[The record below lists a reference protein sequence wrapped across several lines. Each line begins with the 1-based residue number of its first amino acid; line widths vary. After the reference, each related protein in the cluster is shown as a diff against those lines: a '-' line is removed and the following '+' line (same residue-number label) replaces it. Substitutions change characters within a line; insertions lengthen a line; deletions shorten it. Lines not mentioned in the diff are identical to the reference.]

1 MSNSSFCYLGKLQ
14 CTLPTED
21 ELESKF
27 EPTTLNSVDP
37 FHNKDDRRL
46 CWQYYADSNIYF
58 ARNFIYHYEELCRE
72 LTKELV
78 SLQQKISK
86 KDNLTELE
94 KVFLIEKI
102 KAHGFSISKS
112 KGDVAVHFDDTRNYS
127 INIGLYNCGNA
138 KTISS
143 TAPKLNEFDQYPT
156 VDYILNNRE
165 IYVFNTKHYHCV
177 KQLSQSDKFRYI
189 ITYSIR

>member
-14 CTLPTED
+14 CILPTED
-21 ELESKF
+21 ALESKF
-27 EPTTLNSVDP
+27 EPTTFNSVDP

-46 CWQYYADSNIYF
+46 CWQYYAESNIYF
-58 ARNFIYHYEELCRE
+58 ARNFIFHYEELCKE

-78 SLQQKISK
+78 LLQQEISN

-102 KAHGFSISKS
+102 KVHGFSISKS

-143 TAPKLNEFDQYPT
+143 TAPKLNEFYQYPT
-156 VDYILNNRE
+156 VNYILNNRE

-177 KQLSQSDKFRYI
+177 KQLSQLDKFRYI

>member
-1 MSNSSFCYLGKLQ
+1 M
-14 CTLPTED
+14 
-21 ELESKF
+21 
-27 EPTTLNSVDP
+27 
-37 FHNKDDRRL
+37 
-46 CWQYYADSNIYF
+46 
-58 ARNFIYHYEELCRE
+58 
-72 LTKELV
+72 